1 MSNVVRDL
9 LSEKLIDDFYAQDLQ
24 RASQN
29 GLKNEWMEQLK
40 SCIPEDNW
48 DLIYDCE
55 AHTVD
60 ACGKEL
66 RRFARFVARLLLL
79 DHAVEADE

>member
-1 MSNVVRDL
+1 MCSVVMDL
-9 LSEKLIDDFYAQDLQ
+9 LSQKLIDDFYSQDFQ
-24 RASQN
+24 PASQN

-40 SCIPEDNW
+40 SFIPKDNW

-60 ACGKEL
+60 VCGKEL
-66 RRFARFVARLLLL
+66 RRFARFVVARLLL
-79 DHAVEADE
+79 DHAMEEDE